1 VIKGVIFDMD
11 GVLADSE
18 PLHAQ
23 AWVIVLRRYG
33 IHVDERWFDRWI
45 GIPNT
50 ETADEIVELY
60 AMAVKAPQLVDERQ
74 AVYLDLVDR
83 ELRPFPG
90 LAESIGG
97 ITLPMAVATSSTRS
111 DAARILSRL
120 GLAHHFRAVVT
131 REDVQRPK
139 PDAEVYARAAA
150 ALGLG
155 PAECAAI
162 EDSPA
167 GVASAAAAG
176 CCVLAV
182 TTTHAA
188 ARLAAAR
195 RVYADTVS
203 AIAGIAACDGT
214 PG

>member
-18 PLHAQ
+18 PLHAR
-23 AWVIVLRRYG
+23 AWVIVLGRYG
-33 IHVDERWFDRWI
+33 IQVDERWFDRWI

-60 AMAVKAPQLVDERQ
+60 AMAVTARQLVDERQ
-74 AVYLDLVDR
+74 EVYLDLVDR
-83 ELRPFPG
+83 DLRPFPG

-97 ITLPMAVATSSTRS
+97 ITLPMAVATSSTRA
-111 DAARILSRL
+111 DAGRMLSRL
-120 GLAHHFRAVVT
+120 GLARHFRAVIT
-131 REDVQRPK
+131 REDVRRPK
-139 PDAEVYARAAA
+139 PDAEVYTRAAA
-150 ALGLG
+150 ALGLS

-195 RVYADTVS
+195 RVYGDTVS
-203 AIAGIAACDGT
+203 AIAGIAACTGA
-214 PG
+214 PQ